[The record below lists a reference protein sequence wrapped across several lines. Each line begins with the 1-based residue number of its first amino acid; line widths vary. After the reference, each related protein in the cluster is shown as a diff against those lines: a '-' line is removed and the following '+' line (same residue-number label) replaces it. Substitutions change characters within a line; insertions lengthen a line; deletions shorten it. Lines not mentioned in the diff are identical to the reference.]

1 MMCSSS
7 LRTWQL
13 QSFSGFEVCLFLTLA
28 GTGLRKGALVS
39 VIFLGDSMLHIQS
52 ILVRLY
58 SRVAD
63 FLYYLAIAVVAAF
76 VLDILKSGNA
86 WYFVSVTIVCLL
98 ICLLAAI
105 ADEVKSKR
113 GLK

>member
-1 MMCSSS
+1 M
-7 LRTWQL
+7 
-13 QSFSGFEVCLFLTLA
+13 
-28 GTGLRKGALVS
+28 VS
-39 VIFLGDSMLHIQS
+39 VFFGVSLLPVQR

-86 WYFVSVTIVCLL
+86 WYFVSVTIVCLI